1 MSFGWRVL
9 KLLLNGVLVAASL
22 MLAACVPLHETVDYR
37 YGVLH
42 AGYKPLIVG
51 VQNQPLSLDDP
62 YMVPDPAAVA
72 NLADRDLSSDTN
84 QRNEPNKI
92 DMLTSMEIEM
102 LADYT
107 FTIWQSSLPYRTAEQ
122 RPADNS
128 GYDAD
133 LRLKRHVFA
142 GDKLVTIITP
152 MDSLF
157 WMDIGSFTQLV
168 AIQLNY
174 FCGTDCAPIPY
185 QGDGLLQFDFDANE
199 AHIRAMALR
208 SNLDH
213 QFIGQLDF
221 DLEKMSKNSFSDPNA
236 RLVFSIDNTQQR
248 IWNAVVIGTVDT
260 NPALAAIGA
269 FGAADANRDSALTG
283 HFYSK

>member
-1 MSFGWRVL
+1 M
-9 KLLLNGVLVAASL
+9 K
-22 MLAACVPLHETVDYR
+22 PLIS
-37 YGVLH
+37 YGVLQ
-42 AGYKPLIVG
+42 AGYRPLIVE

-62 YMVPDPAAVA
+62 YMVLDPAAVA
-72 NLADRDLSSDTN
+72 NLANRDLSSDTN
-84 QRNEPNKI
+84 QRNEPNKS

-122 RPADNS
+122 RPSDNS

-142 GDKLVTIITP
+142 GDKLVTIIAP

-157 WMDIGSFTQLV
+157 WMDIGSFIQPV

-221 DLEKMSKNSFSDPNA
+221 DLEEMSKNSFSDPNA

-248 IWNAVVIGTVDT
+248 IWNAVVIGTVDA
-260 NPALAAIGA
+260 NPAPAANGA